1 MSSIR
6 GIFLT
11 NTYIFI
17 RKILPSPFKGKPNG
31 KPCRTWHECENNF
44 CENGLCTGRFMEW
57 FKEPSMFTKLNLS

>member
-1 MSSIR
+1 M
-6 GIFLT
+6 
-11 NTYIFI
+11 

-57 FKEPSMFTKLNLS
+57 FKEPSMFTK